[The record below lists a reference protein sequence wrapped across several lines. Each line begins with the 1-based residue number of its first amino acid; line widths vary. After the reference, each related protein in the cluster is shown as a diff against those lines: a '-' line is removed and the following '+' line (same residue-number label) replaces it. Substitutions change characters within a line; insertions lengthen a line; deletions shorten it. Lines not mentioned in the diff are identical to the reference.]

1 MAKRPPGQAIMS
13 ALETA
18 NIDYPNVGDGTTRDQ
33 HIMGREISSH
43 LTQAVLLALKKEGY
57 VIAAEEES

>member
-1 MAKRPPGQAIMS
+1 MTKRTPGEVIMS

-33 HIMGREISSH
+33 HLMGREISSH

-57 VIAAEEES
+57 VIALAEEG